1 VIRPLL
7 IALAALAA
15 ALPVASAQA
24 AAVPPEK
31 ALYQQGPSGR
41 YLLNGGDWLIRRD
54 PSDVGE
60 KRRFFASASRR
71 GWSKVTVPNAWN
83 AEDNGNASMGGSV
96 TWYRKDFRAPAAS
109 RAATW
114 LFHFDN
120 VRYRGAVWLNGK
132 PLGRH
137 AGAYL
142 PWEVRAKAFRRSGV
156 NRLVVR
162 VDSRNR
168 ATDLPPARLTAEG
181 APNGG
186 WWNYGGILGDVY
198 LRRVDGLDFSRV
210 AVRPALPCAT
220 CAATVSYGVT
230 VRNYSHRRQRVS
242 VTSKFGDADVK
253 LGTRTI
259 KPGGS
264 GAFAAKL
271 EVAQPRVWS
280 PPDPQLYDVT
290 LSARAGGG
298 GASAGYQLL
307 SGIRSIAVKGGRLLL
322 NGAPV
327 HFRGVWMHEDQ
338 PKLGAAVTHAREELF
353 VRLAKQ
359 IGATVIRTHYPFTP
373 YMHELADR
381 NGLMIWSEIPVYQV
395 PRRVLAEKSVNRL
408 AARMLTDNIR
418 ANGNHPSVMAWS
430 IANELASRPDV
441 VEQRYFRNQS
451 RLAKKL
457 DPTRPVALAVAGYT
471 SIGCQRYKP
480 IDILGINSYY
490 GWYQGKDGEL
500 ADREGLSAGL
510 DYLHRCYPKQA
521 LVVTEFGAEGNR
533 SGPVDEKGTY
543 EFQADLYDYHL
554 GVYATKPW
562 LAGALG
568 TFMTFKCRPGWEGGN
583 PRPAPPFVFHDKG
596 VFDWFGRPKPAADVL
611 TRRYHEI
618 KQYGR

>member
-1 VIRPLL
+1 VIRPLV
-7 IALAALAA
+7 IALAVLA
-15 ALPVASAQA
+15 ALPAAAQA
-24 AAVPPEK
+24 VGTPPEK
-31 ALYQQGPSGR
+31 ANYREGATGR
-41 YLLNGGDWLIRRD
+41 YLLNGSDWLIRRD
-54 PSDVGE
+54 AADVGE
-60 KRRFFASASRR
+60 KRRYFASASTR
-71 GWSKVTVPNAWN
+71 GWSKVAVPNAWN
-83 AEDNGNASMGGSV
+83 ANDNSDASMGGSV
-96 TWYRKDFRAPAAS
+96 TWYRKDFRAPVAS
-109 RAATW
+109 KRAAW
-114 LFHFDN
+114 LLHFDN

-142 PWEVRAKAFRRSGV
+142 PWELRAKAFNRSGV

-198 LRRVDGLDFSRV
+198 LRRIDGLDMSRV
-210 AVRPALPCAT
+210 SVQPTLPCPT
-220 CAATVSYGVT
+220 CAATVRFAAT
-230 VRNYSHRRQRVS
+230 VRSYARKAQRVS
-242 VTSKFGDADVK
+242 LTSKFGDVPLSFGGRK
-253 LGTRTI
+253 TI
-259 KPGGS
+259 KPGRS
-264 GAFAAKL
+264 VTFNAKL
-271 EVAQPRVWS
+271 RVDKPRVWS
-280 PPDPQLYDVT
+280 PDDPQLYDVT
-290 LSARAGGG
+290 LAASGSGGT
-298 GASAGYQLL
+298 SAGYQLL
-307 SGIRSIAVKGGRLLL
+307 AGIRSIAVRGGRLQL

-327 HFRGVWMHEDQ
+327 HFRGVWMHEDE
-338 PKLGAAVTHAREELF
+338 PKRGGAVSHAREELF

-395 PRRVLAEKSVNRL
+395 PLRVLAEKSVNRL

-418 ANGNHPSVMAWS
+418 ANGNHPSVMTWS
-430 IANELASRPDV
+430 IANELASRPEA

-451 RLAKKL
+451 KLAKRL

-568 TFMTFKCRPGWEGGN
+568 TFMTFKCRPHWEGGN
-583 PRPAPPFVFHDKG
+583 PRPKPPFVFHDKG
-596 VFDWFGRPKPAADVL
+596 VFDWFGKPKPAAEVL

>member
-1 VIRPLL
+1 MIRPLL
-7 IALAALAA
+7 IVLAALATLPA
-15 ALPVASAQA
+15 AAQA
-24 AAVPPEK
+24 AGVPPEK
-31 ALYQQGPSGR
+31 ALYHDGPSGR

-54 PSDVGE
+54 TADVGE
-60 KRRFFASASRR
+60 RRHYFAGASTR
-71 GWSKVTVPNAWN
+71 GWSNVAVPNAWN
-83 AEDNGNASMGGSV
+83 AHDNSSASMAGSA
-96 TWYRKDFRAPAAS
+96 TWYRKDFRAPAGSAQ
-109 RAATW
+109 ATW
-114 LFHFDN
+114 LLHFDN

-132 PLGRH
+132 LLGRH

-142 PWEVRAKAFRRSGV
+142 PWELEARSFKRTGV
-156 NRLVVR
+156 NQLVVR

-168 ATDLPPARLTAEG
+168 STDLPPARLTAEG

-210 AVRPALPCAT
+210 AVRPTLPCPT
-220 CAATVSYGVT
+220 CAATVAYAVT

-242 VTSKFGDADVK
+242 VSSRYGDAAVN
-253 LGTRTI
+253 LGSRTI
-259 KPGGS
+259 KPGRS
-264 GAFAAKL
+264 AAFAARL
-271 EVAQPRVWS
+271 EMATPRVWS
-280 PPDPQLYDVT
+280 PSDPQLYDVSLVAT
-290 LSARAGGG
+290 GN
-298 GASAGYQLL
+298 GASAGYRLF
-307 SGIRSIAVKGGRLLL
+307 SGIRSIAVKAGRLLL

-327 HFRGVWMHEDQ
+327 HFRGVWMHEDE
-338 PKLGAAVTHAREELF
+338 PKGGGAVSHAREELF

-359 IGATVIRTHYPFTP
+359 LGATVLRTHYPFTP

-381 NGLMIWSEIPVYQV
+381 GGLMIWSEIPVYQV
-395 PRRVLAEKSVNRL
+395 PRSVLAKSSVQRL
-408 AARMLTDNIR
+408 AARMLTDDIV

-430 IANELASRPDV
+430 IGNELRSRPEA
-441 VEQRYFRNQS
+441 VEQRYFAAQAK
-451 RLAKKL
+451 LARKL

-471 SIGCQRYKP
+471 SIGCQHYKP
-480 IDILGINSYY
+480 IQILGINSYY

-510 DYLHRCYPKQA
+510 DYLHSCYPKQA

-533 SGPVDEKGTY
+533 SGPVDERGTY

-583 PRPAPPFVFHDKG
+583 PRPTPPFHEKG
-596 VFDWFGRPKPAADVL
+596 VFDWFGNPKPAAEVL
-611 TRRYHEI
+611 TRWYHQTQ
-618 KQYGR
+618 QYGP